1 MQRRTIAMIVAA
13 VMAAGVVSVTV
24 PSMAGTNGSGTA
36 GARPAVAPRLIA
48 AMKRDLR
55 VDADRA
61 TARVKRAQWASGVA
75 TQLRTST
82 GNAYAGAWLTGGG
95 MTLTVGVTDAA
106 DAQRV
111 RAAGAVPRIVN
122 RSVAQLDAAKRALD
136 RAATRADR
144 ALPGWYVDVAAN
156 LVAIQ
161 ALPGQAA
168 RARALAAT
176 AGVPAAAVRVVTA
189 TARPRPLFDVVGA
202 QPYFISLAE
211 GTARCSIGFAVTGGF
226 VTAGHCGTPGD
237 RTAGFNQQAQGEV
250 VASVFP
256 GDADMG
262 VVTVNGDWTPT
273 PFVDDFDGS
282 LLPVAGSTEAPV
294 GAPVC
299 RSGST
304 SGTHCGTILAR
315 NQTVNYA
322 EGAVT
327 GLTRTDVC
335 AEGGDSGGPWLTGDQ
350 AQGVTSGG
358 FGDCT
363 SGGETFF
370 QPVNEILQRND
381 LTLLTTTGS
390 GAEATPA
397 RGAGNNNRRRFR
409 LSIFG

>member
-1 MQRRTIAMIVAA
+1 MQRRTIATIAAA
-13 VMAAGVVSVTV
+13 VTAAGLVSVTV
-24 PSMAGTNGSGTA
+24 PSMADTNGSGSAA
-36 GARPAVAPRLIA
+36 GRPAVSPRLIA
-48 AMKRDLR
+48 AMKRDLG
-55 VDADRA
+55 VDAARA
-61 TARVKRAQWASGVA
+61 TARVERARWAGGVA
-75 TQLRTST
+75 TRLRVST
-82 GNAYAGAWLTGGG
+82 GDAYAGAWLTGGG

-106 DAQRV
+106 AAERV
-111 RAAGAVPRIVN
+111 RAAGAVPKIVD
-122 RSVAQLDAAKRALD
+122 RSVARLDAAKQALD
-136 RAATRADR
+136 RAASRADR

-156 LVAIQ
+156 QVAIQ

-168 RARALAAT
+168 RARALAAD
-176 AGVPAAAVRVVTA
+176 AGVPPAAVRVVA
-189 TARPRPLFDVVGA
+189 AKARPKPLFDVVGA
-202 QPYFISLAE
+202 QPYFISLAG
-211 GTARCSIGFAVTGGF
+211 GTARCSIGFAVSGGF
-226 VTAGHCGTPGD
+226 VTAGHCGAPGD

-256 GDADMG
+256 GTADMG
-262 VVTVNGDWTPT
+262 VVAVNGDWTPT
-273 PFVDDFDGS
+273 PFVDDFDGT

-304 SGTHCGTILAR
+304 SGTHCGTILAK

-363 SGGETFF
+363 AGGETFF

-381 LTLLTTTGS
+381 LTLLTTTG
-390 GAEATPA
+390 ATENPTPA
-397 RGAGNNNRRRFR
+397 QTNRRRHRF
-409 LSIFG
+409 LIVG